1 MYMNYENIKRLA
13 GEHNIDDFTDL
24 QELSFTNENFY
35 NEKRDLFI
43 IGKTSSGKT
52 LIPQL
57 SYQMALN
64 AAYAENLPLPKMLFV
79 VPYRAL
85 AAQKCDEM
93 ISFYHNRELK
103 IVQSTGEFRQ
113 HDPLI
118 CRGEVNIAVVISEKV
133 FLFASKDRSFLSKYD
148 FLVLDEIGLINHSER
163 GVTMDFI
170 LFWAR
175 YQRDFCGNPRIFALG
190 TPFYDWTA
198 YIDKYNFIEIKDNT
212 RPVDL
217 DMTAIFYSK
226 KNIIKVEGNC
236 DFVHEAHIMP
246 QKQIDSLKKNFK
258 ENAGITCYETT
269 SRCLLSEPALTD
281 FNKRCPKTNQK
292 CSNMIEILPKGSI
305 VSDHIILKICKEHLK
320 KGHQILIF
328 INNRVKVMQLCGFL
342 YKELKNM
349 LPEVPSEE
357 ECRADVLKECGLES
371 DDVFGIM
378 EYDHTYSL
386 NDVYYQAFKSGI
398 CFHSAAMPNELR
410 TYVEKNFL
418 EQRKVRIV
426 CSTETLAFGINS
438 SVDVVIVADLY
449 KQEAGEIRR
458 LTSNEYYNYVG
469 RSGRLR
475 TDTKLTDINGYVYTL
490 VQQNQEENYRK
501 IHEDCTSPKILYSM
515 FHEDNGE
522 FMPFYLVNLL
532 PTNNET
538 GMTMKQITESMSHMP
553 GDGTIDRTQLKEK
566 IKTALRF
573 LIENNIVVSNRNPGR
588 SQLTTEEQQDKY
600 CLTVYGTRLRGFII
614 GREDYI
620 KLHEAAQ
627 EYISGVFM
635 TPNTV
640 KFLYRLICT
649 NHAETGLNSIF
660 KDSNTLMDM
669 DAVLKYIRLYANTEN
684 DSYKWLEAIDNPKRL
699 FILAAL
705 LSWMNGDS
713 PKHLYRNY
721 GIHYAL
727 LSKFAQQIGY
737 LIEIVNEMIPYILEN
752 ITNSKPEIY
761 SSIIENDEEYERQLA
776 YLMRMNSNLFVSVY
790 FGVNA
795 DILEQLRDY
804 LQKTDGVPHTNR
816 DKFIEDISTNNLNP
830 GTARKLRKI
839 VIRYKFFSE
848 PPNIN
853 ITDTEAVNNY
863 NDQRDQYKRDV
874 KNWEPQITAFFE
886 EKTGLRFT
894 E

>member
-13 GEHNIDDFTDL
+13 GEHNIDDFTAL

-35 NEKRDLFI
+35 NEKKDLFI

-57 SYQMALN
+57 SYQLALDK
-64 AAYAENLPLPKMLFV
+64 AYTENLPLPKMLFV

-85 AAQKCDEM
+85 AAQKCNEM
-93 ISFYHNRELK
+93 ISFYHNSELK

-118 CRGEVNIAVVISEKV
+118 CRGKVNIAVVISEKV
-133 FLFASKDRSFLSKYD
+133 FLFASKDPSFLSKYD
-148 FLVLDEIGLINHSER
+148 FLVLDEIGLINNSER

-175 YQRDFCGNPRIFALG
+175 YQRDFFGKPRIFALG

-198 YIDKYNFIEIKDNT
+198 YIDKYDFIEIKDNT
-212 RPVDL
+212 RPVNL
-217 DMTAIFYSK
+217 DMTAVFYSK
-226 KNIIKVEGNC
+226 KNIIKVDGNC
-236 DFVHEAHIMP
+236 DFIHEAHIMP
-246 QKQIDSLKKNFK
+246 QKQIDRLKERFK
-258 ENAGITCYETT
+258 ENACITCYATA
-269 SRCLLSEPALTD
+269 SSCLLSEPALTD
-281 FNKRCPKTNQK
+281 CREKCPKTNMK
-292 CSNMIEILPKGSI
+292 CSSMIEILPHKRGI
-305 VSDHIILKICKEHLK
+305 LEHILLKICKEHLN

-342 YKELKNM
+342 YKELKNI

-357 ECRADVLKECGLES
+357 DCKADVLKECGLES

-378 EYDHTYSL
+378 EYDQTYSL
-386 NDVYYQAFKSGI
+386 DDCYYQAFKSGI

-418 EQRKVRIV
+418 ERQNVRIV

-475 TDTKLTDINGYVYTL
+475 TNTKITDINGYVYTL
-490 VQQNQEENYRK
+490 VRNDQEENYNK

-532 PTNNET
+532 PTNNEP
-538 GMTMKQITESMSHMP
+538 GMTIKQIIESMYHIPES
-553 GDGTIDRTQLKEK
+553 GSVDRTQLQQR
-566 IKTALRF
+566 IRTALRF
-573 LIENNIVVSNRNPGR
+573 LIDENIAVRSNSPDR
-588 SQLTTEEQQDKY
+588 SQLTTEKQQDKY
-600 CLTVYGTRLRGFII
+600 CLTVYGTGLRGFII
-614 GREDYI
+614 GREDYR
-620 KLHEAAQ
+620 KLHEAAK

-635 TPNTV
+635 TPNTI

-649 NHAETGLNSIF
+649 HHAETGLNSIF

-669 DAVLKYIRLYANTEN
+669 DAVLQYIRLYANTEN
-684 DSYKWLEAIDNPKRL
+684 DSYKWLEEIDNPKRL

-713 PKHLYRNY
+713 PKQLYRNY

-737 LIEIVNEMIPYILEN
+737 LIEIVSEMIPYILDN
-752 ITNSKPEIY
+752 IINSRPQFY
-761 SSIIENDEEYERQLA
+761 SSIINDEEYERQLA
-776 YLMRMNSNLFVSVY
+776 HLMRMNSNLFVSVY
-790 FGVNA
+790 FGVNTE
-795 DILEQLRDY
+795 ILEQLRDY
-804 LQKTDGVPHTNR
+804 LQKTYGVPYTNKN
-816 DKFIEDISTNNLNP
+816 KFIENISTNNIDP

-848 PPNIN
+848 PPHIDF
-853 ITDTEAVNNY
+853 TDTEEVNNY
-863 NDQRDQYKRDV
+863 NDQYNQYKRDV

-894 E
+894 D